1 MKKFV
6 TLMLTAGLWFHS
18 VCASP
23 LITVTDSQTNSI
35 SVSGQQLQKG
45 RCSVLILNPGY
56 TSSDADGENADA
68 IADFRS
74 GVFED
79 GYRFNINLAPS
90 DGGVYTVIVNDGS
103 DVYETAFAYYPEAKK
118 IEAINKLNSS
128 QNMASVADEVIE
140 IFGLSHGTLYTEG
153 NKAKIYKAI
162 ENAVSAQSSSKLP
175 DDVDRVYN
183 ILSEALLCAA
193 YNSANESLIA
203 SGGKILY
210 ADTVFAIALTEE
222 YEDYIKNLSDT
233 GRQKV
238 NSMISGGQYKTLEEV
253 RKAFYAAVALCTVT
267 NYKES
272 GFGHVMTYL
281 EKYKNYFEQNGIY
294 VADIKGATNLN
305 GLLSDLAN
313 SDAKSPSDFIP
324 LINSYTSS
332 GSSSSSGSGGGG
344 FGGDGGGSSMP
355 VAINP
360 GNTSGFLPSEKAVPF
375 EDIGGVEWAVEAITE
390 LYGKKVING
399 KTLTVFDP
407 STPVTRAE
415 FVKMTVLAFGLSP
428 SGEKSDFSDVDKSA
442 WYAPYVDIA
451 SSLGIVSGM
460 GNGNFEPDKFI
471 TREQSAV
478 ILCRFLDFI
487 GYNTNES
494 KTVFADEN
502 AISDWAKESVKKLHG
517 SGFINGR
524 GDNLFAPS
532 DNITRAESAKL
543 IYEMTRTGGN
553 TK

>member
-6 TLMLTAGLWFHS
+6 ALMLTSGLCFHS

-23 LITVTDSQTNSI
+23 LITVTDSQTNAI
-35 SVSGQQLQKG
+35 SVSGHQSQKG

-56 TSSDADGENADA
+56 TSADANGENSDA

-118 IEAINKLNSS
+118 LEAINKLNSA

-140 IFGLSHGTLYTEG
+140 IFGLSHGALYTGG
-153 NKAKIYKAI
+153 NKDEIYKAI
-162 ENAVSAQSSSKLP
+162 ENAVSSQSSAKLP
-175 DDVDRVYN
+175 DDVDLVYN
-183 ILSEALLCAA
+183 ILAEALLCAA
-193 YNSANESLIA
+193 YNSDNESLVA
-203 SGGKILY
+203 TDGKILY
-210 ADTVFAIALTEE
+210 ADTVFDIELTEE

-238 NSMISGGQYKTLEEV
+238 NSMITGGQYKTLEDV
-253 RKAFYAAVALCTVT
+253 RKAFYAAVSLCTVT

-294 VADIKGATNLN
+294 ISDIKNAINLN
-305 GLLSDLAN
+305 GLLSDLAG
-313 SDAKSPSDFIP
+313 SDAKSPSDFIS

-332 GSSSSSGSGGGG
+332 GSSSSSGAGGG
-344 FGGDGGGSSMP
+344 FGGGGGGSSLP

-360 GNTSGFLPSEKAVPF
+360 GTSPGFLPSEKTVPF
-375 EDIGGVEWAVEAITE
+375 EDIGGVEWAVEAICE
-390 LYGKKVING
+390 LYDKKVING
-399 KTLTVFDP
+399 KSLTVFDP
-407 STPVTRAE
+407 SSPVTRAE
-415 FVKMTVLAFGLSP
+415 FVKMTVLAFGLAS
-428 SGEKSDFSDVDKSA
+428 SGETTSFADVDRSA
-442 WYAPYVDIA
+442 WYAPYVDVA
-451 SSLGIVSGM
+451 FSLGIVSGV
-460 GNGNFEPDKFI
+460 GEGNFKPDKFI
-471 TREQSAV
+471 TREESAV
-478 ILCRFLDFI
+478 ILCRLLDFI
-487 GYNTNES
+487 GFATTES
-494 KTVFADEN
+494 KTVFSDEN
-502 AISDWAKESVKKLHG
+502 AISDWAKDSVKKLHG

-543 IYEMTRTGGN
+543 IYEMTRAGGSA
-553 TK
+553 K